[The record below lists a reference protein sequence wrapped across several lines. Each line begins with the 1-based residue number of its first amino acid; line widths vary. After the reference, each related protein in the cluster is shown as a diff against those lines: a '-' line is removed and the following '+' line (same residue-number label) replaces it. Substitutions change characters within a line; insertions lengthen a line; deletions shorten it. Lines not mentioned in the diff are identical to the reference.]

1 MTDLK
6 RAYESLEG
14 HSLVLCK
21 GDILITDDGRG
32 ISTLIGLVHDGKSFD
47 GFSAA
52 DTIVGKAAAMLFVK
66 LGVTSVHAVVMS
78 ASAMRL
84 FEYNSVIF
92 EYDTITDLIVNRKGD
107 GPCPMEAAVSDTFD
121 VEQGICLLTRQIDSM
136 R

>member
-1 MTDLK
+1 
-6 RAYESLEG
+6 
-14 HSLVLCK
+14 
-21 GDILITDDGRG
+21 
-32 ISTLIGLVHDGKSFD
+32 
-47 GFSAA
+47 
-52 DTIVGKAAAMLFVK
+52 
-66 LGVTSVHAVVMS
+66 
-78 ASAMRL
+78 MRL